1 MDLEGTRR
9 MHELKVEKD
18 FWDGRVELEAEHT
31 KRTLY
36 EQNISEQILIE
47 KHLSL
52 TKDLRCSSRQYTEW
66 KKKINKFDLM

>member
-18 FWDGRVELEAEHT
+18 FWDARVELEAGHS
-31 KRTLY
+31 KRSLY
-36 EQNISEQILIE
+36 EQNFSEQILIK

-52 TKDLRCSSRQYTEW
+52 TKDLRCSSRQYT
-66 KKKINKFDLM
+66 D